1 MLEKTLPWCSV
12 INQDKYYYDEDSYH
26 HVRSPNG
33 TFINWEVLSAFN
45 MKKMKEDISVV
56 SQNLLKGTPLRECN
70 TITYPGFKSIRTR
83 LSPVLIIEG
92 KSVFINK
99 MVKIHSNDDRN
110 CYLQRSRYC
119 QLV

>member
-33 TFINWEVLSAFN
+33 NFINWEVLSAFN
-45 MKKMKEDISVV
+45 MKKMKEDISVI

-92 KSVFINK
+92 KIVFINK
-99 MVKIHSNDDRN
+99 IVKP
-110 CYLQRSRYC
+110 Q
-119 QLV
+119 